1 MKRASL
7 FFGSFC
13 IAFSATAAIPPPS
26 GAFDAIQWP
35 ASLKKA
41 PSKSATFGAFVIEFE
56 KTTLAQVMSKA
67 SVGTIE
73 HRGDAGDSVY
83 WLCYSQ
89 PNAGARIW
97 IISNG
102 EMGGDSHAVTGVI
115 AEQFKSARASIDC
128 PALPVK
134 LQPLSLANHLWL
146 GSTDV
151 AIQNM
156 LGMPSHQAG
165 AWRTFD
171 FQGKEQ
177 CKCEG
182 GYDVSNWLRTRSD
195 KGRVN
200 RIDAGQVTSC

>member
-7 FFGSFC
+7 FFG
-13 IAFSATAAIPPPS
+13 AFSITFSAIAAVPPPS
-26 GAFDAIQWP
+26 GAFDAIEWP
-35 ASLKKA
+35 ASLRKA
-41 PSKSATFGAFVIEFE
+41 PSRSATFGELVIQFE
-56 KTTLAQVMSKA
+56 KTTLAQVMSEA
-67 SVGTIE
+67 SVGTIA
-73 HRGDAGDSVY
+73 HQGDAGDSVY

-89 PNAGARIW
+89 PNAGALIW

-102 EMGGDSHAVTGVI
+102 EMGGDNHAVTGVI

-134 LQPLSLANHLWL
+134 LQPLSLAHDVWL

-151 AIQNM
+151 AIQQM

-165 AWRTFD
+165 AWRAFD
-171 FQGKEQ
+171 FQGRKQGE
-177 CKCEG
+177 CEG
-182 GYDVSNWLRTRSD
+182 GYDVYNWLRTRSD